1 MINKIWYEF
10 IYRYKYRSISIF
22 IDVKFQD
29 GKKFKLVFVINIFTC
44 CVCVF
49 SHCYSKAQS
58 LAISRMSNTPT
69 MKMNQNTLQRNQLI
83 TRKGRGNNYT
93 GRCKK
98 CFLIDCIFLRGDI
111 SQSQFNMGFII
122 LLQRKLNSFD
132 MGCRDIDYE
141 NF

>member
-1 MINKIWYEF
+1 MV
-10 IYRYKYRSISIF
+10 YRYRNKSIWIF
-22 IDVKFQD
+22 CDVKFQD

-98 CFLIDCIFLRGDI
+98 KFPDWLHFSTSWHQPITVGFYYIITKKTTFLRYFGCVDILTTETFSFLI
-111 SQSQFNMGFII
+111 
-122 LLQRKLNSFD
+122 LNH
-132 MGCRDIDYE
+132 
-141 NF
+141 